1 MGHTGAEAIARHR
14 IQRTER
20 MIRDLLDARLG
31 GIIEGGR
38 VLGDSLGGLSRPI
51 LIVQP
56 SAPTPPAAGT
66 VTVYVR
72 NVAGVPTLFYL
83 GNDGVER
90 QAGTDAEIVRDVIGT
105 ALVAGPGISVAVDDP
120 GNTITIR
127 SAGGSLTYAFL
138 TDSDGAY
145 LTDSDGAYLVEG
157 T

>member
-1 MGHTGAEAIARHR
+1 MGHTEAEAIARHR

-20 MIRDLLDARLG
+20 MIRDLLDARLT

-38 VLGDSLGGLSRPI
+38 VLGDSLGGLSQPA

-56 SAPTPPAAGT
+56 SAPSPPATGT
-66 VTVYVR
+66 VLLYVR
-72 NVAGVPTLFYL
+72 EIGGVPTLVYL
-83 GNDGVER
+83 DSSGVER
-90 QAGTDAEIVRDVIGT
+90 TASTDAEIVRDVIGT

-120 GNTITIR
+120 GNTITIS

-138 TDSDGAY
+138 TDSDGYY